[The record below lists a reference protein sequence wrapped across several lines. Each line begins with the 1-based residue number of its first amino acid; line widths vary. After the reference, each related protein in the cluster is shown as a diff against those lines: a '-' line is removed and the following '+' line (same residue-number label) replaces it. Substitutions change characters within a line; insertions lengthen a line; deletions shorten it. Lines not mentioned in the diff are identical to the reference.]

1 METNNNI
8 EDQDTYSIG
17 SISEFER
24 TKPRET
30 YRKLNSLISDI
41 KFSAFLDKNVILQ
54 KLAEIKKSLEEGK

>member
-1 METNNNI
+1 MKTNNNI
-8 EDQDTYSIG
+8 EDQDTYSLS

-54 KLAEIKKSLEEGK
+54 RLAEIKKSLEDGK